1 MKLIVFFSFLMG
13 SLDNLTKKFVN
24 DGKDL
29 PILKS
34 AEICLDQDGIFSP
47 KRYDLLTRKGNLI

>member
-1 MKLIVFFSFLMG
+1 MG

-34 AEICLDQDGIFSP
+34 AEICLDQDGAFSP